1 MDNRPTLVL
10 FAIGDGYEA
19 TFERDAPMYQQAD
32 LAALA
37 ERFYLLIFEGGN
49 DAT

>member
-1 MDNRPTLVL
+1 MGNRPTLVL

-19 TFERDAPMYQQAD
+19 TFERDAPVYRQED

-37 ERFYLLIFEGGN
+37 ERFCLVLLGEDN
-49 DAT
+49 AS

>member
-1 MDNRPTLVL
+1 MDNKPTLVL

-37 ERFYLLIFEGGN
+37 ERFYLVLLGEDN
-49 DAT
+49 AS

>member
-1 MDNRPTLVL
+1 MDNKPTLVL

-19 TFERDAPMYQQAD
+19 TFEPDAPTYCQTD

-37 ERFYLLIFEGGN
+37 ARFYLILIGE
-49 DAT
+49 DYAA